1 MRAGIERQLRLLLR
15 VLVLWAVDAVALA
28 VAALVVPGIALSAA
42 HGFPAWLV
50 ALAAALLL
58 GLVNLLV
65 RPIVLLIARPLG
77 FTPVFLLAFLLN
89 GLSLWLTA
97 ALLPGFR
104 VAGVLPAFLGGL
116 VFAVVNTVLTGI
128 LEIDEHGSYYQSVI
142 VRQAARRR
150 PPAAGGEAA
159 PGASGVSRPA
169 WAERGS
175 EVVTAGTGLVML
187 EVDGLS
193 YHHMRKA
200 LEEGRMPTLQ
210 RMMEEEGYR
219 LSRIDCGLPS
229 QTSSCQAGIMFGDN
243 YDIPAFRWFDK
254 DEQKLYV
261 SSRDAPAI
269 NRRFAR
275 GRGLMRGGTSIG
287 NMLNGDAADS
297 LLTLADI
304 QTDEAEER
312 RQRAEDVSLLAL
324 DPYFLMRTLVL
335 AIGEALREIWQA
347 WRQRWRR
354 EHPRLNRL
362 AGLYPLVRAASCV
375 FLRDMAANLAVLHI
389 ARGSP
394 AIYVLWPGYD
404 DVAHHSGPWSE
415 DAFGELERWDQVVA
429 KIGRAIHDFSVR
441 PYQIIVLSDH
451 GQSYGATFK
460 QRYGMTLGQLIRQ
473 HLPAGTSLSQALGGD
488 DASAS
493 LQGLS
498 GELGNLEHEGRG
510 RVGRAVAAGG
520 QRLAERGVREREAL
534 RGQAKAEVMALGSGN
549 LAHVYFD
556 LASRRL
562 SLEEL
567 NRAYPGMVDAVVG
580 HEGIG
585 FVAGYQNDGAP
596 VVLGKKGKRN
606 LHTGEV
612 TGEDPLLPYATEHG
626 RGDSPGGTPAPDG
639 TLAFGGRLPRGD
651 SPRRGGRPAP
661 DGRGR
666 SGVGEAL
673 PAELEKRVW
682 QVRRVMDFPHSG
694 DLVIN
699 STAYPDG
706 TVAALEEQIGSHGG
720 LGGEQTD
727 AFLFHPPGLEAPPT
741 RNSCDVYAILNGY
754 RERVARGFGRS

>member
-28 VAALVVPGIALSAA
+28 VTALVVPGIALGSA
-42 HGFPAWLV
+42 HGYPVWLV

-58 GLVNLLV
+58 GMVNLLV

-77 FTPVFLLAFLLN
+77 FTSVFLIAFILN
-89 GLSLWLTA
+89 GLSMWLTA
-97 ALLPGFR
+97 FLMPGFQ
-104 VAGVLPAFLGGL
+104 VGGVLSAFLGGL
-116 VFAVVNTVLTGI
+116 VFAIVNTVLTGV

-142 VRQAARRR
+142 IRQAARRQQSASEDE
-150 PPAAGGEAA
+150 AAGGRVAA
-159 PGASGVSRPA
+159 
-169 WAERGS
+169 
-175 EVVTAGTGLVML
+175 AGTGLVML
-187 EVDGLS
+187 EIDGLS

-210 RMMEEEGYR
+210 RMMEEEGYQ
-219 LSRIDCGLPS
+219 LSFVDCGLPS

-269 NRRFAR
+269 NRRFAQ

-335 AIGEALREIWQA
+335 ALGEALREVWEA

-354 EHPRLNRL
+354 EQPRLNRL
-362 AGLYPLVRAASCV
+362 AGFYPLVRAASCV

-415 DAFGELERWDQVVA
+415 DAFGELERWDEVVG
-429 KIGRAIHDFSVR
+429 KLRRAIRDFSVR

-451 GQSYGATFK
+451 GQSYGASFK
-460 QRYGMTLGQLIRQ
+460 QRYGLSIGQLIRQ
-473 HLPAGTSLSQALGGD
+473 HLPTGTSMSQALGGD
-488 DASAS
+488 DATAS

-498 GELGNLEHEGRG
+498 GELGNLGHEGRG
-510 RVGRAVAAGG
+510 RVGRAMAAGG
-520 QRLAERGVREREAL
+520 QRLVERGVREREEL
-534 RGQAKAEVMALGSGN
+534 QGQIKAQVMALGSGN

-556 LASRRL
+556 LAPRRL
-562 SLEEL
+562 TLGEL

-585 FVAGYQNDGAP
+585 FVAGYDSDGVP
-596 VVLGKKGKRN
+596 VVLGKSGKRN

-612 TGEDPLLPYATEHG
+612 TGEDPLLPYASEHRWNG
-626 RGDSPGGTPAPDG
+626 PGA
-639 TLAFGGRLPRGD
+639 
-651 SPRRGGRPAP
+651 RPAP
-661 DGRGR
+661 GC
-666 SGVGEAL
+666 GEAPGAEDAV
-673 PAELEKRVW
+673 PAQLEKRVW

-694 DLVIN
+694 DLVVN
-699 STAYPDG
+699 STSYPDG

-727 AFLFHPPGLEAPPT
+727 AFLFHPPGLEVPPT
-741 RNSCDVYAILNGY
+741 RNSCEVYTILNGY
-754 RERVARGFGRS
+754 RDRVARGFSEG